1 MVTLVAWSIVGTF
14 LVVITFRTRP
24 EQKKPLVYTARAKR
38 LIATSTILTLV
49 VGAWVLTFMAKT
61 PASAQYPSNRLALIT
76 LLASLVMIQFS
87 PAMIIIA
94 NIILVPFQ
102 MALNQVY
109 LRKARGRL
117 REVKPLT
124 VGITGSYGKTS
135 TKFFLEILLKRQFR
149 VLKTPASFNT
159 LLGIAKTVNEE
170 LRDST
175 EVFIAEL
182 GAYRKGDIAEL
193 SRFVNPRIG
202 ILTAVGPQH
211 LERFG
216 SLDAIEATK
225 GELLD
230 ALPKDGVAVV
240 NGDDP
245 RCRRLATKKAL
256 RGGIVKLFGLDNSLG
271 DLALWATDVASGPD
285 GLSFRMVDGQGHEVR
300 VQTALLGRH
309 NISNLLGAALVALEL
324 GVHME
329 RVGALIREI
338 QPAPHRLQL
347 SKTQNGIVVIDDS
360 YNSNPIGAAAALD
373 ALAELNGGK
382 KILVTPGMI
391 ELGDRQVVENR
402 EFGKKA
408 AATCDFVV
416 LVGTR
421 QTAPLAAGLLDAGFP
436 TEQTR
441 IVNNLHEARVE
452 VERVATSGDV
462 VLFENDLP
470 DLYVEA

>member
-1 MVTLVAWSIVGTF
+1 
-14 LVVITFRTRP
+14 
-24 EQKKPLVYTARAKR
+24 
-38 LIATSTILTLV
+38 
-49 VGAWVLTFMAKT
+49 
-61 PASAQYPSNRLALIT
+61 
-76 LLASLVMIQFS
+76 
-87 PAMIIIA
+87 
-94 NIILVPFQ
+94 
-102 MALNQVY
+102 
-109 LRKARGRL
+109 
-117 REVKPLT
+117 
-124 VGITGSYGKTS
+124 
-135 TKFFLEILLKRQFR
+135 LLKRQFR

-159 LLGIAKTVNEE
+159 LLGIAKTINEE

-193 SRFVNPRIG
+193 SSFVNPKIG

-216 SLDAIEATK
+216 SLEAIEATK

-309 NISNLLGAALVALEL
+309 NISNLLGATLVALEL

-329 RVGALIREI
+329 RVRALIREI

-347 SKTQNGIVVIDDS
+347 SKTQDGIVVIDDS
-360 YNSNPIGAAAALD
+360 YNSNPVGAAAALD
-373 ALAELNGGK
+373 ALAELKGGK

-408 AATCDFVV
+408 ATTCDFVV

-452 VERVATSGDV
+452 IERVARSGDV

-470 DLYVEA
+470 DLYVEV